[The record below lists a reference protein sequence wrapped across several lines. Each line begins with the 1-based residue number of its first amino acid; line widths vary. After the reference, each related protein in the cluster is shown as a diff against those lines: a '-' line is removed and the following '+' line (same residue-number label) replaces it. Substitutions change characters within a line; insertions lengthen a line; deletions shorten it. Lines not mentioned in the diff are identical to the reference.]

1 MMLAGDWLRAAEALP
16 ETEDPRVVLGDGPSL
31 LLAPHPD
38 DESLGC
44 GGLIAAAA
52 EAGLPLHIQVV
63 SDGGGSHPRLPRHML
78 RGLREAETRAA
89 VAALGLPMASL
100 GFLGLPDQA
109 VPSSG
114 PDFDRAVA
122 MLLAEG
128 DLPET
133 ILVTW
138 QHDPHC
144 DHAASFAIGAALARA
159 TGARLLAY
167 PVWGL
172 AHAWPVEGFP
182 LPPAPRLAAPPR
194 GHRFGMAHWLPAK
207 RAAIAAHASQAG
219 HLAGGF
225 ALPPAL
231 LALADRPFELLL
243 ECTP

>member
-16 ETEDPRVVLGDGPSL
+16 ETEDPRVVLGDGPAL

-52 EAGLPLHIQVV
+52 DAGLPLRIQVI
-63 SDGGGSHPRLPRHML
+63 SDGGGSHPRLPRDIL
-78 RGLREAETRAA
+78 RRLREAETRAA
-89 VAALGLPMASL
+89 VAALGLPAAAL
-100 GFLGLPDQA
+100 GFMGLPDQA
-109 VPSSG
+109 VPLAG
-114 PDFDRAVA
+114 PAFDRAVA
-122 MLLAEG
+122 TLLAAG
-128 DLPET
+128 RPET

-159 TGARLLAY
+159 SGARLLAY

-172 AHAWPVEGFP
+172 AHAWPDAGFP
-182 LPPAPRLAAPPR
+182 LPPEPRLDAPPR
-194 GHRFGMAHWLPAK
+194 GHRFGMARWLPAK
-207 RAAIAAHASQAG
+207 RAAIAAHASQMG
-219 HLAGGF
+219 QLPGGF
-225 ALPPAL
+225 TLPPEL

-243 ECTP
+243 DCTP

>member
-1 MMLAGDWLRAAEALP
+1 MMPAGDWLRAAEALP
-16 ETEDPRVVLGDGPSL
+16 ETEDPRVVLGSGPSL

-52 EAGLPLHIQVV
+52 EAGLPLRIEVV
-63 SDGGGSHPRLPRHML
+63 SDGGGSHPRLPRHVL
-78 RGLREAETRAA
+78 RRLREAETRAA
-89 VAALGLPMASL
+89 VAALGLPATAL

-109 VPSSG
+109 VPAAG
-114 PDFDRAVA
+114 PEFDRAVA
-122 MLLAEG
+122 TLLASGEP
-128 DLPET
+128 PET
-133 ILVTW
+133 ILVSW

-172 AHAWPVEGFP
+172 AHAWPVPGFP
-182 LPPAPRLAAPPR
+182 LPPAPCMAAPPR

-219 HLAGGF
+219 QLAGGF
-225 ALPPAL
+225 TLPPAL